1 MKSVRDLGVSIEAG
15 ELAKVPQLTGRVW
28 EYSVA
33 RVSKSNCVATKRRM
47 LQCITMLNSTIE
59 ELKEV
64 LTEQEEAEAAGGG
77 DGEEEQEE
85 RLDDVEQDDDYNF
98 DSSLSLEEKALFE
111 SGLTLLNMT
120 CAILKRG
127 VLTLKKYTA
136 AASDDNDAF
145 LKWTSTLDLSYGAIT
160 DHIVDIGAA
169 LYPPI
174 EVDELSGAVDAVELA
189 GATILTKLMEE
200 PELAAAT
207 ASELEKGRAAFDQQV
222 ASVKTLIEA
231 SR

>member
-64 LTEQEEAEAAGGG
+64 LTEQEEAEAAG
-77 DGEEEQEE
+77 ENAEQG
-85 RLDDVEQDDDYNF
+85 RLDDVEQDDEYSF
-98 DSSLSLEEKALFE
+98 DSSLSLEEKSLFE
-111 SGLTLLNMT
+111 SGLKLLGMT

-145 LKWTSTLDLSYGAIT
+145 LKWTSALDLSYSAIM

-174 EVDELSGAVDAVELA
+174 GVDELSDAVDAVEQA
-189 GATILTKLMEE
+189 GATILSKLVAE
-200 PELAAAT
+200 PELAPAT
-207 ASELEKGRAAFDQQV
+207 AAELEKGRAAFDQQV